1 MDVGDAVGGKE
12 AATASVSGRSH
23 DGGGVYS
30 RGEELCLVS
39 GGFFGACVGLEIVIG
54 NQVRACHTWIDSLT
68 IPGGNLNLLPCSI
81 FPELWPYHTW
91 IDSLW
96 GNLNLL
102 PYNYHIQ
109 NFLSYDLTI
118 PGLIYYYT
126 WINYD

>member
-1 MDVGDAVGGKE
+1 MP
-12 AATASVSGRSH
+12 
-23 DGGGVYS
+23 
-30 RGEELCLVS
+30 

-54 NQVRACHTWIDSLT
+54 DQVRA
-68 IPGGNLNLLPCSI
+68 
-81 FPELWPYHTW
+81 YHTW

>member
-1 MDVGDAVGGKE
+1 MP
-12 AATASVSGRSH
+12 
-23 DGGGVYS
+23 
-30 RGEELCLVS
+30 

-54 NQVRACHTWIDSLT
+54 DQVRACHTWIDSLT
-68 IPGGNLNLLPCSI
+68 IPGGNLNLLPYLI

-126 WINYD
+126 WINYDLLLYDLLLYVDSLTIPGGNLNLLPCSIFPEL

>member
-1 MDVGDAVGGKE
+1 MP
-12 AATASVSGRSH
+12 
-23 DGGGVYS
+23 
-30 RGEELCLVS
+30 

-54 NQVRACHTWIDSLT
+54 DQVRACHTWIDSLT
-68 IPGGNLNLLPCSI
+68 IPGGNLNLLPYSI

-126 WINYD
+126 WINYHKYVGYCD